1 MSKDTKN
8 AIYNEKLPSGLPW
21 AGVIKKGQTFRI
33 VDLEGCQAV
42 DTLFYNNDNLNDRYS
57 ANDTIREQY
66 RDKFR
71 DYLGQRLSK
80 ERPLSGIRY
89 IERVIYGYVSDE

>member
-1 MSKDTKN
+1 MEKSKYIMSFI
-8 AIYNEKLPSGLPW
+8 IYGE
-21 AGVIKKGQTFRI
+21 IM
-33 VDLEGCQAV
+33 EE
-42 DTLFYNNDNLNDRYS
+42 YNG
-57 ANDTIREQY
+57 TIREQY
-66 RDKFR
+66 RDNFR

>member
-1 MSKDTKN
+1 M
-8 AIYNEKLPSGLPW
+8 EK
-21 AGVIKKGQTFRI
+21 
-33 VDLEGCQAV
+33 
-42 DTLFYNNDNLNDRYS
+42 Y
-57 ANDTIREQY
+57 NDTIREQY

-71 DYLGQRLSK
+71 DYLEQRLSK